1 MAGKLYRKHAIA
13 AKIETTQGTDSV
25 PTPAANAMLV
35 TNFAWNPLEMTAEM
49 RELARAYLGHS
60 ESIVVARWI
69 TAEFE
74 VEIAGAGAAGT
85 VPKYGPLLR
94 GCGFSE
100 TITAGTNVVYAP
112 VSDAFESVSIY
123 CNIDKLLHKSKFAMG
138 SVALSLDANK
148 IPKFKFS
155 YRGLFLPVTDTTDW
169 APVYTG
175 FVKPLGVTPANSQL
189 TLHGLAAVVDKL
201 QLDMKNEVQYRSL
214 YNFEGVQIGN
224 RAPDGSI
231 SLEMTTVAALPW
243 MTRVAAGT
251 TGALQVVHGTV
262 AGNIVQFDA
271 PTVQLF
277 SPRFGDSQGIQMLQA
292 NLGLMP
298 GASGNDEITI
308 TVK

>member
-231 SLEMTTVAALPW
+231 SLEMTTVAAKDWLN
-243 MTRVAAGT
+243 TIGQAG
-251 TGALQVVHGTV
+251 TGALAVVHGTT
-262 AGNIVQFDA
+262 AGNIVQVDA
-271 PTVQLF
+271 PNLQLLQ
-277 SPRFGDSQGIQMLQA
+277 PKYENNQGILMLAANVQA
-292 NLGLMP
+292 NP
-298 GASGNDEITI
+298 GTSGNDELVI
-308 TVK
+308 TVR